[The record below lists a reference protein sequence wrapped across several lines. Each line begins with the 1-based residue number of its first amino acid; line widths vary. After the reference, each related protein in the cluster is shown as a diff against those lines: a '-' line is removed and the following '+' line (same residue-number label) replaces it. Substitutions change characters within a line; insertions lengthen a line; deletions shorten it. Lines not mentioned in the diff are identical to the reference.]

1 MTCKNC
7 YHYEACSG
15 YSISDLDKDVWDY
28 CAKGKTDEIPDI
40 EDRCSEF
47 KNKADVI
54 EVVKC
59 KDCIHSTLTFGTYIC
74 DNIQTP
80 WFNDEF
86 AIDVGANDFCSYGE
100 RKEGA
105 EE

>member
-1 MTCKNC
+1 MTCKDC

-15 YSISDLDKDVWDY
+15 YSPSDLDKDVWDY

-47 KNKADVI
+47 KNTADVV
-54 EVVKC
+54 EVVRC
-59 KDCIHSTLTFGTYIC
+59 KDCIYWEGRGYDGRCEAHRNGLIMEYTNY
-74 DNIQTP
+74 D
-80 WFNDEF
+80 
-86 AIDVGANDFCSYGE
+86 DFCSYGK